1 MKRQQTLSTSSSG
14 ELQNMR
20 KFNSDR
26 RSLWGSAISE
36 VWGHAGSLRVVYLQ
50 KVCLL
55 YYSLLMGHMQPL
67 AQEQSLTCRCGRI
80 LRTM

>member
-1 MKRQQTLSTSSSG
+1 MKWQQTLSTSSSG

-50 KVCLL
+50 KVCLP
-55 YYSLLMGHMQPL
+55 LLSEGHMQPL

>member
-1 MKRQQTLSTSSSG
+1 MKWQQTLSTSSSG

-36 VWGHAGSLRVVYLQ
+36 VWGHEGSPSVVYLQ
-50 KVCLL
+50 GVCLP
-55 YYSLLMGHMQPL
+55 LLSEGHMQPL
-67 AQEQSLTCRCGRI
+67 GPGTKPHLQ
-80 LRTM
+80 MW